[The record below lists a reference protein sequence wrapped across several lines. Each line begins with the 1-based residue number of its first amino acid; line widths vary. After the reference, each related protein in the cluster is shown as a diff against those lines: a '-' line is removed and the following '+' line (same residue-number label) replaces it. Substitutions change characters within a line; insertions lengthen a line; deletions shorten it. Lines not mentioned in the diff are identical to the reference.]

1 MFSNCGD
8 SEDSW
13 EYLGLQGDQ
22 ISQSWTDVEAPVLCH
37 LLWRADSLEK
47 ILMLEKIE
55 GRGRRGTA
63 VDEMVGLNH
72 WLNGYE
78 SEQSHEDSE
87 GQGSLLA
94 CCTVVHEVTKSQIW
108 PSDWTTTEI
117 LKESQ
122 MTVFDY
128 NKMMTFWFVKDSNHV
143 IKERLAH
150 YKNIS
155 VIYIIYTFYWL
166 EYEKNCK
173 VHKKMRKFN
182 YEMGN

>member
-87 GQGSLLA
+87 GQGSLLY
-94 CCTVVHEVTKSQIW
+94 CSSWGH
-108 PSDWTTTEI
+108 
-117 LKESQ
+117 KESD
-122 MTVFDY
+122 MT
-128 NKMMTFWFVKDSNHV
+128 
-143 IKERLAH
+143 
-150 YKNIS
+150 
-155 VIYIIYTFYWL
+155 
-166 EYEKNCK
+166 
-173 VHKKMRKFN
+173 
-182 YEMGN
+182 